1 MPSSQ
6 QALFGPPEL
15 DELLLLLCRLVLHAL
30 TGIEF
35 TPVDLISTP
44 TCLAAP
50 VEYLLWDDK
59 GSILSYSNC
68 ISSHITDPATP

>member
-15 DELLLLLCRLVLHAL
+15 DELLLLLYRLVLHAL

-35 TPVDLISTP
+35 TPVDLISS
-44 TCLAAP
+44 
-50 VEYLLWDDK
+50 LLVW
-59 GSILSYSNC
+59 LLQ
-68 ISSHITDPATP
+68 